1 MSCTPPPQI
10 VQISLN
16 SFPPPG
22 LIYIEPRRE
31 DDTYYSSVLRVSA
44 TDYVPVLI
52 QERALPDF
60 PCPCGKP
67 LTATTP
73 AAPAPPPA
81 PESRSQLEELAE
93 RDAASTAFFLG
104 QGTDGCYADDGSG
117 SELQDTDG
125 ETADSFHVI
134 DACGRLH
141 DLAAGLDANEQL
153 ERYQGLIAEVRA
165 QGEAIERARYNFR
178 RHRAL
183 RPRGALPCGGGP
195 AASRISLQG
204 DSRRG

>member
-67 LTATTP
+67 LTATAPAAPAPPPAP

-93 RDAASTAFFLG
+93 RDAASAFFLG
-104 QGTDGCYADDGSG
+104 QGTGGCYADDGSG

-141 DLAAGLDANEQL
+141 DLDPGHDATEQL
-153 ERYQGLIAEVRA
+153 ERYQRVIADLRA
-165 QGEAIERARYNFR
+165 HSEAIERARYSRTHGTEGSFESTLGGV
-178 RHRAL
+178 L
-183 RPRGALPCGGGP
+183 RTIKINPF
-195 AASRISLQG
+195 
-204 DSRRG
+204 